1 MINLVQLKRFDAI
14 LFILMVLLIVFGLVI
29 QYSLSLAVE
38 GENTGDFFKQCIF
51 ALIGLI
57 LFLVVFL
64 TDFRFVRSSA
74 YIIYLL
80 TIFLLIGVLF
90 FGQTFRG
97 VQGWFSFGFFNFQPA
112 ELAKLTA
119 IIILAKFWQEARL
132 PVRLKHVLISF
143 VLILPLIFL
152 IIRQPDLGS
161 ALMIVIL
168 WFGILFMV
176 DKNKKHFLSLLIVLI
191 VVLSSSWLFFLQ
203 DYQKDRILTYIN
215 PQGDPLN
222 RGYQI
227 TQSIVA
233 VGSGQ
238 VVGRGFGLGPQSQL
252 RFLPAGET
260 DFIFAVLAEEFG
272 FIGCLLLLG
281 IYVGLFYRLI
291 RLARTVYDNFGLIL
305 ILGATLSI
313 FFQAFINIG
322 MNIGLVP
329 VVGVPLP
336 FVSYGGSS
344 LLISMISIGL
354 VESVVTHQPF
364 TKYEDM
370 ISL

>member
-1 MINLVQLKRFDAI
+1 MIKLVQLKRFDTI
-14 LFILMVLLIVFGLVI
+14 LFILMVLLIIFGLVV

-38 GENTGDFFKQCIF
+38 GESTGDFFKQCIF
-51 ALIGLI
+51 ALIGLF
-57 LFLVVFL
+57 LFLIVFL

-80 TIFLLIGVLF
+80 TILLLVGVLF

-97 VQGWFSFGFFNFQPA
+97 VQGWLNFGFFNFQPA

-132 PVRLKHVLISF
+132 PVRFKHLLISF
-143 VLILPLIFL
+143 ILILPLIFL
-152 IIRQPDLGS
+152 IICQPDLGS
-161 ALMIVIL
+161 ASMIVIL
-168 WFGILFMV
+168 WFGILFLV
-176 DKNKKHFLSLLIVLI
+176 DKNKKHFISLLIVLI
-191 VVLSSSWLFFLQ
+191 IVVSSSWLFFLK

-215 PQGDPLN
+215 PQTDPLN

-238 VVGRGFGLGPQSQL
+238 IVGRGFGLGPQSQL

-272 FIGCLLLLG
+272 FIGCLILLS
-281 IYVGLFYRLI
+281 IYVSFFYRLI

-305 ILGATLSI
+305 ILGTTLSI

-329 VVGVPLP
+329 IVGVPLP

-344 LLISMISIGL
+344 LLISMISISL

>member
-14 LFILMVLLIVFGLVI
+14 LFILTVLLIVFGLVI

-38 GENTGDFFKQCIF
+38 GESTGDFFKQCIF

-57 LFLVVFL
+57 LFLIVFL

-80 TIFLLIGVLF
+80 TILLLIGVLF
-90 FGQTFRG
+90 FGQVFRG
-97 VQGWFSFGFFNFQPA
+97 VQGWLSLGFFNFQPA

-132 PVRLKHVLISF
+132 PVRLKHILISF
-143 VLILPLIFL
+143 ILILPLIFL

-161 ALMIVIL
+161 ALMIIIL
-168 WFGILFMV
+168 WFGILFLV
-176 DKNKKHFLSLLIVLI
+176 DKNKKHFISLLVILI
-191 VVLSSSWLFFLQ
+191 LVFSSSWLFFLQ

-215 PQGDPLN
+215 PQGDPLD

-281 IYVGLFYRLI
+281 IYAGLFYRLI

-305 ILGATLSI
+305 ILGTTLSI

-344 LLISMISIGL
+344 LLISLISIGL

>member
-1 MINLVQLKRFDAI
+1 MINLVQLKRFDVI
-14 LFILMVLLIVFGLVI
+14 LFILMVLLIIFGLVI

-38 GENTGDFFKQCIF
+38 GGSTGNFSKQCIL

-57 LFLVVFL
+57 LFLIVFL
-64 TDFRFVRSSA
+64 TDFRLVHSSA
-74 YIIYLL
+74 YVIYFI
-80 TIFLLIGVLF
+80 TILLLIGVLF
-90 FGQTFRG
+90 FGQIFRG
-97 VQGWFSFGFFNFQPA
+97 VQGWLNFGFFNFQPA

-132 PVRLKHVLISF
+132 PVRLKHLLISF
-143 VLILPLIFL
+143 ILILPLIFF

-161 ALMIVIL
+161 ALMIIIL
-168 WFGILFMV
+168 WFSVLFLV
-176 DKNKKHFLSLLIVLI
+176 DKNKKHFISLLIILII
-191 VVLSSSWLFFLQ
+191 VVSSSWLFFLQ

-215 PQGDPLN
+215 PQGDPLD

-238 VVGRGFGLGPQSQL
+238 IIGRGFGLGPQSQL

-272 FIGCLLLLG
+272 FVGCLLLLG

-305 ILGATLSI
+305 ILGTTLCI

-344 LLISMISIGL
+344 LLISIISIGL

-370 ISL
+370 I

>member
-1 MINLVQLKRFDAI
+1 MINLVQLKRFDTI

-29 QYSLSLAVE
+29 QYSLSLAPIYQS
-38 GENTGDFFKQCIF
+38 TGDFSKQCIF

-57 LFLVVFL
+57 LFLLVFL

-80 TIFLLIGVLF
+80 TILFLIGVLF
-90 FGQTFRG
+90 FGQIFRG
-97 VQGWFSFGFFNFQPA
+97 VQGWLSLGFFYFQPA

-119 IIILAKFWQEARL
+119 IIILAKFWQEALL
-132 PVRLKHVLISF
+132 PVRLKHLLISF
-143 VLILPLIFL
+143 ILILPLIFL
-152 IIRQPDLGS
+152 IILQPDLGS
-161 ALMIVIL
+161 ALMIIII
-168 WFGILFMV
+168 WFGILFLV
-176 DKNKKHFLSLLIVLI
+176 DKNKKHFISLLIILI
-191 VVLSSSWLFFLQ
+191 LVFSSSWLFFLQ

-281 IYVGLFYRLI
+281 IYAGLFYRLI

-305 ILGATLSI
+305 ILGTTLSI
-313 FFQAFINIG
+313 FFQVFINIG

-364 TKYEDM
+364 PRRENLT
-370 ISL
+370 